1 VVHYIG
7 SILKRFGGRL
17 ASYESGNLFGKYI
30 FDAKPESERQARQ
43 PIAAD
48 GSTGG
53 QSARFETVVTPA
65 EMRWKVLHSL
75 PKRHQGYVFEAVR
88 ERCAEYLRTQT
99 FRITDHELV
108 SQVWIKILASL
119 ER

>member
-1 VVHYIG
+1 LSDLVVHYIG

-75 PKRHQGYVFEAVR
+75 PKRHQGYVFEAVSERLRRISPYTNLSHNQLRRLRGAGR
-88 ERCAEYLRTQT
+88 EP
-99 FRITDHELV
+99 
-108 SQVWIKILASL
+108 
-119 ER
+119 